1 MRRLALL
8 ALGSALAGF
17 GYASPTCWELNAN
30 LTIDLVNV
38 ANNNETLFNTTPFAS
53 KSLARKPSGV
63 LLSADNAGNLW
74 NVTGPPIPVGSIG
87 KQQIGDLDYGVGGL
101 WGFSNFSK
109 ELFFYDLTTLTVT
122 YSQAFSLPSTAEVTG
137 VAYQP
142 STGDVYLSAFTS
154 LNNDFLLHVP
164 AFSSTM
170 TNIGPMNNGDAFSYF
185 SDIDFD
191 TSGNLVGM
199 TFFHRYFYDINTSNA
214 ATSLLSVGPHRDTT
228 AFALDP
234 VPEPA
239 SLIVFGAGAVGLL
252 RRRRAQS

>member
-1 MRRLALL
+1 MRRLAFL
-8 ALGSALAGF
+8 ATGMALAAAGSA
-17 GYASPTCWELNAN
+17 SPLCWELNAN
-30 LTIDLVNV
+30 LTIDMVNV
-38 ANNNETLFNTTPFAS
+38 ANNNEVPFSTSPFQS
-53 KSLARKPSGV
+53 KSLARTPTGK
-63 LLSADNAGNLW
+63 LLSANSAGNLW
-74 NVTGPPIPVGSIG
+74 DVTGAPIPVGVIG
-87 KQQIGDLDYGVGGL
+87 KQQIGDLDYGSGGL

-137 VAYQP
+137 VAFQP

-191 TSGNLVGM
+191 PSGNLVGM
-199 TFFHRYFYDINTSNA
+199 SFFHRYFYDINTTNA
-214 ATSLLSVGPHRDTT
+214 ATTLLSVGPHRDTT

-252 RRRRAQS
+252 RRRRARS